1 MPKTLI
7 QFLEY
12 RDLEALADGFAEDE
26 VEGLLLDAFVA
37 SYMLNNDWATRINSV
52 QFERVKILDRPFPIG
67 LYAPRFKKLH
77 RELESDLQ
85 RGIKNYHDRD
95 IYAIAPQN
103 AHQHAR
109 IAHEGGIK
117 RRDGEH
123 WRSREVSWQDFGT
136 KRGLQKAR

>member
-95 IYAIAPQN
+95 IYAIAYQYV
-103 AHQHAR
+103 
-109 IAHEGGIK
+109 
-117 RRDGEH
+117 
-123 WRSREVSWQDFGT
+123 RSKFNVSSNYRHRCTPYSKMVANKLFFC
-136 KRGLQKAR
+136 LHVN

>member
-77 RELESDLQ
+77 EKLESDLQ

-95 IYAIAPQN
+95 IYAIAYQYV
-103 AHQHAR
+103 
-109 IAHEGGIK
+109 
-117 RRDGEH
+117 
-123 WRSREVSWQDFGT
+123 RSKFNVSSNYRHRCTPYSKMVANKLFFC
-136 KRGLQKAR
+136 LHVN